1 MISGTGRHQHA
12 ESGWLV
18 VFGAP
23 SGLLKVS
30 DDNMRTGSRS
40 LPVLCSVECQGERE
54 RGRRSYGTPSHSSYV
69 PTSVGV
75 IPSDLSSGD
84 LCRRRGRRHDTAH
97 REGLGLFD
105 SLIKVAGERRE
116 KGEGGSSTP
125 CERGTSDGP
134 MSPPTALQLHPTE
147 LLVFTDAD
155 AHHLIG

>member
-18 VFGAP
+18 VFGVP

-54 RGRRSYGTPSHSSYV
+54 REEELWYP

-105 SLIKVAGERRE
+105 SLIKVAGEKRE

-155 AHHLIG
+155 AHHVIG

>member
-18 VFGAP
+18 VFGVP

-40 LPVLCSVECQGERE
+40 LPVLCS
-54 RGRRSYGTPSHSSYV
+54 

-105 SLIKVAGERRE
+105 SLIKVAGEKRE